1 MKAYKYYMTIADIEI
16 NVTYEYEVIFLDH
29 FEADMFLIENESVG
43 NTIIIHKYKE
53 IEVYWYDEINNIL
66 EK

>member
-1 MKAYKYYMTIADIEI
+1 MRAYRYYMTVIDIEI
-16 NVTYEYEVIFLDH
+16 NVTYEYEAIFLNH
-29 FEADMFLIENESVG
+29 FEADMFLIESESAG

-53 IEVYWYDEINNIL
+53 IEIYWDDEICDIL